1 MESARYAGVIICS
14 EQKPNYMNRR
24 NFIRNTSL
32 SMLALSFSGE
42 VNSNIVFKEN
52 KKKKIITG
60 AHVWVYASTQP
71 GYDVSP
77 VLSQIFSDVAYA
89 GFDGVETMEHPLR
102 SAVYTKQIRELSDQ
116 YKIKLIG
123 SSYSGEMWNKD
134 KTNLIYEDVDNI
146 FTNMASAGGRTFG
159 VSVGEPAGRE
169 KTEKEF
175 DTQALLLKKIIS
187 LGEKKGIVLNLH
199 NHTAEVRNNMFDLR
213 GTLKRIPDIKLGPD
227 LNWLLRA
234 DINPLDFLREFR
246 KQIVFLHLR
255 DQLRNGKWPESM
267 GEGNVNFKE
276 IADVLKEINFEGDAI
291 IELAHESGFILTRP
305 LKESLKMSREYMK
318 KTMGI

>member
-1 MESARYAGVIICS
+1 M
-14 EQKPNYMNRR
+14 KRR
-24 NFIRNTSL
+24 NFIQNASL
-32 SMLALSFSGE
+32 SMFAFALSQKGLSSSE
-42 VNSNIVFKEN
+42 KKSSEKKRIVV
-52 KKKKIITG
+52 G

-71 GYDVSP
+71 GYDMSP
-77 VLSQIFSDVAYA
+77 LLSQIFSDVSYA
-89 GFDGVETMEHPLR
+89 GFDGVESMEHPLR
-102 SAVYTKQIRELSDQ
+102 STVYTKQIKELIDK

-123 SSYSGEMWNKD
+123 SSFSGDMWDKNKY
-134 KTNLIYEDVDNI
+134 NLIYEDVENI
-146 FTNMASAGGRTFG
+146 FTNMASVGGRTFG
-159 VSVGEPAGRE
+159 VSVGEPAGRD

-175 DTQALLLKKIIS
+175 DNQASLLSKLVT

-199 NHTAEVRNNMFDLR
+199 NHTAEVSNNMFDLR

-234 DINPLDFLREFR
+234 GIDPVDFLREFR

-255 DQLRNGKWPESM
+255 DQLSNGKWPESM

-276 IADVLKEINFEGDAI
+276 IADVLEEISFEGDAI
-291 IELAHESGFILTRP
+291 IELAHENGFIPTRP
-305 LKESLKMSREYMK
+305 LKESLKMSRDYMK